1 MEKNQI
7 ESNPFYTF
15 KSSNNE
21 LSRIMKFSEHFFTYY
36 IRFPL
41 EKKSKEI
48 DVSRN
53 RIDFVFSENY
63 DEIFIGIVKAN
74 KTSYENTF
82 QYEMN
87 LIDKFMVN
95 KKQANGIDLLVVLK
109 NNSKAQYIC
118 SIKNILKINADGLV
132 YLLNEKLNL
141 KNENTNSN
149 NNFNNNNNGI
159 TPY

>member
-1 MEKNQI
+1 
-7 ESNPFYTF
+7 
-15 KSSNNE
+15 
-21 LSRIMKFSEHFFTYY
+21 MKFSKHFFTYY

-95 KKQANGIDLLVVLK
+95 KNQANGIDLLVVLK
-109 NNSKAQYIC
+109 NNPKAQYIC

-149 NNFNNNNNGI
+149 NNFNNNNDGI

>member
-15 KSSNNE
+15 ESNNYG

-36 IRFPL
+36 IKFPY
-41 EKKSKEI
+41 EEKSKEI
-48 DVSRN
+48 DMGRN

-82 QYEMN
+82 HYEMK
-87 LIDKFMVN
+87 LIDKFMIN
-95 KKQANGIDLLVVLK
+95 MKQTNEIDLLVVLK
-109 NNSKAQYIC
+109 NNPRAQYIC
-118 SIKNILKINADGLV
+118 TIKNILKINADGLV

-141 KNENTNSN
+141 KNINSN